1 MSKLRFCK
9 DYFILS
15 KTKTKDMYGRENVE
29 FVENGSIKGYLYNSV
44 SYRDIQAY
52 GDLAKSTYK
61 IMSEQKA
68 EIHSDGNKQVYE
80 TSSATF
86 SVGDYIQIDDGLL
99 YIIINIINSPKLLT
113 LDLRGVSDVE
123 D

>member
-1 MSKLRFCK
+1 MGKLRFCK
-9 DYFILS
+9 DYSILS
-15 KTKTKDMYGRENVE
+15 KTTTKDMYGRENVE

-68 EIHSDGNKQVYE
+68 EIYSNGNKQVYE

-86 SVGDYIQIDDGLL
+86 SVGDYIKIDGLL

>member
-1 MSKLRFCK
+1 MGKLRYCK
-9 DYFILS
+9 DYSILS
-15 KTKTKDMYGRENVE
+15 KISTKDMYGRENIE
-29 FVENGSIKGYLYNSV
+29 FVENGSIRGYLYNSV

-68 EIHSDGNKQVYE
+68 EIYSNGNNKQIYE

-86 SVGDYIQIDDGLL
+86 SVGDYIEIDGLL